1 MVPDP
6 PPLAHAKQERRAFPP
21 RRGCA
26 LEDPP
31 PRRTPVA
38 ATLSAY
44 REPPCPNRW
53 SGFFS
58 HNGGLSGANDR
69 LRGAA
74 SRRPTSG
81 LNDPSRTQP
90 SRGPTAPTLR
100 PASTTPLTNPNGT
113 RSRSLVREA
122 DRGPVG
128 GDRCQSLATGPFA
141 CRSTPASKQSEVLA
155 HSPWCKRTSKRI
167 MTPRAPLLSPRSKR
181 VRPGLGATAF
191 LLAPATAALS
201 QRRRSGTRRQ
211 GAASRRRASTRP
223 RGWSSS
229 VLFCL
234 SSESARRSQGTSGE
248 CASRRLLGCRFPIW
262 EAEA

>member
-1 MVPDP
+1 MS
-6 PPLAHAKQERRAFPP
+6 
-21 RRGCA
+21 
-26 LEDPP
+26 DPP

-81 LNDPSRTQP
+81 SNDPSRTQP

-167 MTPRAPLLSPRSKR
+167 MTPRAPLLSPSMNEG
-181 VRPGLGATAF
+181 P
-191 LLAPATAALS
+191 
-201 QRRRSGTRRQ
+201 
-211 GAASRRRASTRP
+211 
-223 RGWSSS
+223 
-229 VLFCL
+229 L
-234 SSESARRSQGTSGE
+234 SSASPDVVRVLTTSRCDMPGGRLVCQARKQ
-248 CASRRLLGCRFPIW
+248 AHW
-262 EAEA
+262 E